1 MSKEKFYWQ
10 DDTWGALYTE
20 DNTFE
25 FQLSTCDNSGRQYIN
40 FYPEQTDNVQ
50 DSMKVLAHYE
60 VFKRD

>member
-25 FQLSTCDNSGRQYIN
+25 FQLWTCDTSGKQYIT

-50 DSMKVLAHYE
+50 DSMKVLANYRVIRE
-60 VFKRD
+60 D

>member
-25 FQLSTCDNSGRQYIN
+25 FQLWTCDTSGKQYIT
-40 FYPEQTDNVQ
+40 FYPELTTDVHASN
-50 DSMKVLAHYE
+50 KVLAHYE
-60 VFKRD
+60 VFKKD

>member
-20 DNTFE
+20 DTTYE
-25 FQLSTCDNSGRQYIN
+25 FQLWTCDTSGKQYIT

-50 DSMKVLAHYE
+50 DSMEVLVNYRVIKE
-60 VFKRD
+60 E